1 MFTAAVLTIS
11 TSGSKGERVDTS
23 GPNLVEILKNDGYDA
38 KYAGIVSDDKEQIKT
53 ALLKLIDEKIN
64 LVLTTGGT
72 GFTKTDVTPEAT
84 LQVIDKETR
93 GIPEMMRTLSYQ
105 ITNKSILSRAVA
117 GIKNDTLII
126 NLPGSKKAAE
136 ENFLSVKNPIKHG
149 LEMLI
154 TEGSNNCGG

>member
-11 TSGSKGERVDTS
+11 TSGAKGERVDTS
-23 GPNLVEILKNDGYDA
+23 GTNLVKILQNDGYNT
-38 KYAGIVSDDKEQIKT
+38 KYAGIVSDDKEQIKV

-72 GFTKTDVTPEAT
+72 GFTKTDITPEAT
-84 LQVIDKETR
+84 LEIIDKETR
-93 GIPEMMRTLSYQ
+93 GIPEMMRTLSYK
-105 ITNKSILSRAVA
+105 ITDKSILSRAVA
-117 GIKNDTLII
+117 GIKNETLII

-136 ENFLSVKNPIKHG
+136 ENFLSVKNSIKHG

>member
-23 GPNLVEILKNDGYDA
+23 GPNLVEILKNDGYDT
-38 KYAGIVSDDKEQIKT
+38 KYAGIVSDDKEQIKV

-84 LQVIDKETR
+84 LDVIDKETR
-93 GIPEMMRTLSYQ
+93 GIPEMMRTLSYK
-105 ITNKSILSRAVA
+105 ITDKSILSRAVA
-117 GIKNDTLII
+117 GIKNDTLNI

-136 ENFLSVKNPIKHG
+136 ENFLSVKNPIRHG

>member
-117 GIKNDTLII
+117 GIKNDTLI
-126 NLPGSKKAAE
+126 
-136 ENFLSVKNPIKHG
+136 
-149 LEMLI
+149 
-154 TEGSNNCGG
+154 T